1 MWSMLL
7 KPLLGVAGDMVKGSI
22 DVIKTKTETK
32 KLLAQAEQEHIRKMA
47 EGELEYAIQAQK
59 SMGESWRDE
68 WFTIILSIPLLIVFG
83 AIFFNQPDWVAKL
96 KEGFIT
102 LDELPD
108 WYIWALMA
116 SIASSF
122 GLKVSDLAIKKF
134 KK

>member
-1 MWSMLL
+1 MIWSLL
-7 KPLLGVAGDMVKGSI
+7 STVAGGVV

-32 KLLAQAEQEHIRKMA
+32 KLLAQAEQTHIKKMA

-59 SMGESWRDE
+59 SMGDSWRDE
-68 WFTIILSIPLLIVFG
+68 WFTVILSIPLLIVFA
-83 AIFFNQPDWVAKL
+83 AIFANKPEWIQKL
-96 KEGFIT
+96 KEGFIA

-116 SIASSF
+116 AIASSF
-122 GLKVSDLAIKKF
+122 GLKVTDLAIKKF

>member
-1 MWSMLL
+1 MIWS
-7 KPLLGVAGDMVKGSI
+7 LLGTVAKGAV

-32 KLLAQAEQEHIRKMA
+32 KLLAQAEQTHIKKMA

-59 SMGESWRDE
+59 SMGDSWRDE
-68 WFTIILSIPLLIVFG
+68 WFTVILSVPLLIVFIS
-83 AIFFNQPDWVAKL
+83 IFANKPEWIIKL
-96 KEGFIT
+96 KEGFMA

-116 SIASSF
+116 AIASSF
-122 GLKVSDLAIKKF
+122 GLKVTDLAIKKF

>member
-1 MWSMLL
+1 MIWNLATTVI
-7 KPLLGVAGDMVKGSI
+7 KGVV
-22 DVIKTKTETK
+22 DVVKTKTETK
-32 KLLAQAEQEHIRKMA
+32 KLMAEAEQTHIRKMA
-47 EGELEYAIQAQK
+47 EGEIEYAIATQK
-59 SMGESWRDE
+59 NMAESWRDE

-83 AIFFNQPDWVAKL
+83 AIFFGRPDWIIKL
-96 KEGFIT
+96 KEGFIA